1 MGKHHFLSPEI
12 VPPIT
17 FDWTGDVNIF
27 LNFGDSTFVL
37 LLIVVLV
44 ALISASKR

>member
-37 LLIVVLV
+37 LIVVLV